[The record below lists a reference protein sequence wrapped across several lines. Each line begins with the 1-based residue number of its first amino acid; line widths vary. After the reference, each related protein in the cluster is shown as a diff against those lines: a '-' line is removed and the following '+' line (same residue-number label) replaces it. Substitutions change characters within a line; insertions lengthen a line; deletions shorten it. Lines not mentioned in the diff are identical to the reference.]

1 MSFRRNAVLA
11 ALTGFALAAA
21 FVPAP
26 ALADRGTV
34 DQVNLTTSL
43 NIPRGVGNVL
53 VVEKT
58 LDLAAGEARHLRG
71 RLEAVSSTT
80 GTVAMNATLICKD
93 QAGVKVGSSATS
105 SRNHEGSDAPYKDVG
120 HLPLYVDMLF
130 VAPAAGTYKC
140 GLYGLTDVSNATEY
154 HLAVVTGGKTWLQVS
169 NENQPGANW
178 WRGPACSSTG
188 DSATCTYLG
197 TSAKADTFV
206 FYNDGSTPVKWR
218 HAPGTTSVQALADVT
233 VTTCYKGTAS
243 CDGVPDSERL
253 PRTSSSYS
261 SVSFRMDVIQLD
273 AAGSHTCR
281 LTQTEPV
288 TNKVS
293 DEAHHYTA
301 YLSLPSVPVDSSCG
315 DQFLLRV
322 YVKHLSGSPIKID
335 GQQSTSLTNGIMMN
349 L

>member
-1 MSFRRNAVLA
+1 MS
-11 ALTGFALAAA
+11 
-21 FVPAP
+21 VPAP
-26 ALADRGTV
+26 ALGDRGAV
-34 DQVNLTTSL
+34 DQFNRTTSL
-43 NIPRGVGNVL
+43 DIPREGRNVL
-53 VVEKT
+53 VVEKS

-80 GTVAMNATLICKD
+80 GTVAMNATLICND
-93 QAGVKVGSSATS
+93 QAGTKVGSSATS
-105 SRNHEGSDAPYKDVG
+105 SRNHEGSDASYKDTG

-130 VAPAAGTYKC
+130 VAPAAGTYLC
-140 GLYGLTDVSNATEY
+140 GLYGLTDVSNATDY

-169 NENQPGANW
+169 AEDQPGANW
-178 WRGPACSSTG
+178 WRGPACSSSG
-188 DSATCTYLG
+188 DSVSCTYLG

-218 HAPGTTSVQALADVT
+218 HAPGATAVQALANVT
-233 VTTCYKGTAS
+233 VTTCYKGTKS
-243 CDGVPDSERL
+243 CAGVPESERL
-253 PRTSSSYS
+253 ARTATSSS

-281 LTQTEPV
+281 LTQTTPV
-288 TNKVS
+288 TNKIS
-293 DEAHHYTA
+293 DEAHHYVT